1 MKPDL
6 TAIAGMYP
14 YIDGDFVAVRDGYF
28 SDGGFEPYA
37 MQDTWVYTGC
47 TVIVYYG
54 SGYPEVFQCSIIY
67 HSKREPIEMVSINPA
82 AYRRLQRMV
91 GIR

>member
-1 MKPDL
+1 MKPNL
-6 TAIAGMYP
+6 SSIAGMQAFLE
-14 YIDGDFVAVRDGYF
+14 GDFIDFRDGYY
-28 SDGGFEPYA
+28 SEGVTEPYS

-54 SGYPEVFQCSIIY
+54 SGYPDVFQ
-67 HSKREPIEMVSINPA
+67 VSINPA
-82 AYRRLQRMV
+82 AYRRLQRMA